1 VDREG
6 NTNVSAHCVAESAR
20 IICRG
25 GVQPRPRIDYNQP
38 MPLDRLQRARDDDK
52 ADTVRYTAD
61 VPIGPHDEVAS
72 GARAALLARLQA
84 QPVVEI
90 RRWTREELY
99 EEFYE
104 DDR

>member
-6 NTNVSAHCVAESAR
+6 NTNAPAHCVAESAR